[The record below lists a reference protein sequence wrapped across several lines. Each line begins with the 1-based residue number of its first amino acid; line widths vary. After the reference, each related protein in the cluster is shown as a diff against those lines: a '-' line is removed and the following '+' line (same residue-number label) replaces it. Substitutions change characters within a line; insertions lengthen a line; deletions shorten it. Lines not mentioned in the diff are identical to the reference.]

1 MKKKNLSKLNLK
13 KSIVS
18 ELNNS
23 NKIIGGKE
31 KSIHETNCNLCP
43 PTDSDA
49 CPSANND
56 CTPPPQPSEKITCG
70 IFCSLAA
77 CYLNI

>member
-1 MKKKNLSKLNLK
+1 MKKKNLSKLSLK
-13 KSIVS
+13 KSTIS

-43 PTDSDA
+43 PTGSNA
-49 CPSANND
+49 CPTEGCPIIDPNPGGSGLL
-56 CTPPPQPSEKITCG
+56 CTYSQNITC
-70 IFCSLAA
+70 IFC
-77 CYLNI
+77 